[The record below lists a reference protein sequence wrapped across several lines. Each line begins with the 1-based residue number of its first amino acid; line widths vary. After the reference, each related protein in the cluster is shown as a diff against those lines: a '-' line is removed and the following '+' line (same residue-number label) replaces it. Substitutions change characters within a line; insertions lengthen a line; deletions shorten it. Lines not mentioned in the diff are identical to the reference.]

1 MTLPL
6 TQSRPRSLKIR
17 VNAFADR
24 SAALPASL
32 ASRAA
37 HASSAMPP
45 SRALHALV
53 LGTAVAVAILAAR

>member
-24 SAALPASL
+24 SSALPAWL
-32 ASRAA
+32 ASRTA
-37 HASSAMPP
+37 HASRALPP

-53 LGTAVAVAILAAR
+53 LGTAVIVAVLAVH